1 MKKKATSRK
10 AAKRSC
16 AMRVTLRVRWYQPL
30 FQLSQEKDVDKKVN
44 NDDSSDDDS
53 DRGLSD
59 EGSDF

>member
-1 MKKKATSRK
+1 
-10 AAKRSC
+10 
-16 AMRVTLRVRWYQPL
+16 MRVTLRVRWYQPL